1 MDLINKFFIKF
12 SCKKIGGDE
21 FGNEYFQNKSGKRFV
36 VYNGEPEP
44 SKIPAEWHGWIH
56 YTSNNAPVEINTHR
70 FSWQKAHL
78 PNLTGTTNSYSPK
91 KSAVKN
97 TSSEYESWKPNN

>member
-1 MDLINKFFIKF
+1 VATSSATNIFKINLAKDLSFTMANQNLQKFPL
-12 SCKKIGGDE
+12 
-21 FGNEYFQNKSGKRFV
+21 
-36 VYNGEPEP
+36 NGMV
-44 SKIPAEWHGWIH
+44 GF
-56 YTSNNAPVEINTHR
+56 TTLEINTHR